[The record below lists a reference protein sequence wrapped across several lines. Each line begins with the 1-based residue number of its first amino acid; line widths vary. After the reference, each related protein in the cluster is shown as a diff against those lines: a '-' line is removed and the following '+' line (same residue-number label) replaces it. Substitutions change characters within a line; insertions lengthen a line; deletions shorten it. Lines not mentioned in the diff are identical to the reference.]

1 MNAMAEM
8 KLAGTVVQGML
19 IKFNDVFECLGPAAG
34 NVSKNQG
41 VRIISRDGFRIIF
54 RLSGTGVAG
63 GRDPPLP
70 REVRGAQRRPRKAPV
85 RGGEAAGGLA
95 LKVSK
100 LEEYTGRDEP
110 TVIT

>member
-63 GRDPPLP
+63 TAIRLYLERYGGPSGDPARHQFEVVKP
-70 REVRGAQRRPRKAPV
+70 RTASPWRSPG
-85 RGGEAAGGLA
+85 
-95 LKVSK
+95 
-100 LEEYTGRDEP
+100 
-110 TVIT
+110 